1 MSNKSQA
8 DQLAEPFD
16 DMLIYQ
22 RSVGGRQF
30 DYVAVAEYVARL
42 NKVLGPGNWSY
53 EVLKC
58 HVQPAYKEHE
68 IAHVRVTAVIDG
80 ATAIKEQYGG
90 AKIKM
95 MKTGGVMDLGNDFK
109 TAASDAFK
117 KACQGLGIA
126 LHLARSE
133 EALALDV
140 EESYPVPQEQWDV
153 FVSNFRALD
162 DEKKDL
168 FRKWFTSQGLGEKP
182 QRGMEAEGFGKA
194 QVEVIRLSFGA
205 EEVPEE
211 EVEETY

>member
-1 MSNKSQA
+1 MSTKSQA

-42 NKVLGPGNWSY
+42 NKVLGPSNWNY
-53 EVLKC
+53 EILKC
-58 HVQPAYKEHE
+58 HVQPEYKEHV
-68 IAHVRVTAVIDG
+68 IAHVRVTAVVDG

-109 TAASDAFK
+109 TAVSDAFK

-168 FRKWFTSQGLGEKP
+168 FRKWFASEGLGEKP
-182 QRGMEAEGFGKA
+182 ERGMDAEGFQKA
-194 QVEVIRLSFGA
+194 QIEVIRLSFDA
-205 EEVPEE
+205 E